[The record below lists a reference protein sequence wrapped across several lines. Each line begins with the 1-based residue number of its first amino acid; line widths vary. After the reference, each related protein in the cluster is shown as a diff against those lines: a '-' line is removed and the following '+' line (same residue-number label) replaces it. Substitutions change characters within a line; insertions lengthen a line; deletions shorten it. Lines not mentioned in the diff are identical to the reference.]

1 MSANAENEMKKQIN
15 RYEPFFKKRYKV
27 LYTVNDFI
35 IGALFFIGSFF
46 FFYDELMSAGIWLF
60 AVGSFLLLIRPTIRR
75 FMIFITE
82 SISSVNINKECPLT
96 SLKKRTV

>member
-60 AVGSFLLLIRPTIRR
+60 AVGSFLLLIRPTIRLVHDFHYR
-75 FMIFITE
+75 KHLE
-82 SISSVNINKECPLT
+82 RQYQQGVSSD
-96 SLKKRTV
+96 